1 MGPNDSI
8 ECKMKFDIPDGYFD
22 TLADNVMQSIDFDN
36 RRRRRRRTNVL
47 RTFGAIMVV
56 AFVACI
62 AVFEQQTTHT
72 DFPGNGQQQF
82 SEHYITRLSQQYSDI
97 NVIEYID
104 QANEQTDDVENYDA
118 DLLAMYASPVHFM
131 Y

>member
-22 TLADNVMQSIDFDN
+22 ALADNVMQSIDFDEKRRK
-36 RRRRRRRTNVL
+36 RRRANVL
-47 RTFGAIMVV
+47 RTFGAILVV
-56 AFVACI
+56 AFVAGI
-62 AVFEQQTTHT
+62 AVFEQKNSQTN
-72 DFPGNGQQQF
+72 FPVSEEQQF
-82 SEHYITRLSQQYSDI
+82 AAYYITNLSQQYSDI

-104 QANEQTDDVENYDA
+104 QANEQDYDIEDYDA
-118 DLLAMYASPVHFM
+118 DLLAMYASPVNFM

>member
-22 TLADNVMQSIDFDN
+22 ALADNVMQRIDFDDK
-36 RRRRRRRTNVL
+36 RRKRRRTNVL

-56 AFVACI
+56 AFVAGI
-62 AVFEQQTTHT
+62 AVFGQQTQRTN
-72 DFPGNGQQQF
+72 FPENEEQQF
-82 SEHYITRLSQQYSDI
+82 SEHYLTNMSQQYSDI

-104 QANEQTDDVENYDA
+104 QANDQDNDIEYYDT
-118 DLLAMYASPVHFM
+118 DLLALYACPVNFM